1 MEPADAAVL
10 RQRGDARARAGD
22 HSGAVEAY
30 SLLLQLP
37 PAQVRPESDLTAAC
51 AECSSPG
58 A

>member
-37 PAQVRPESDLTAAC
+37 TTQVRPGSGLPVAVA
-51 AECSSPG
+51 G
-58 A
+58 